1 MGFIESGLRHIIY
14 DERIFS
20 DLLEIILASLQTS
33 QKNAEEELNRLW
45 QDKKQQPII
54 YNYYY
59 TDNIQKSR

>member
-1 MGFIESGLRHIIY
+1 MESGLRHIIH

-45 QDKKQQPII
+45 QDEKQQPIT
-54 YNYYY
+54 YNHYY
-59 TDNIQKSR
+59 TDNVQKSR